1 MTRQCVCIHASVT
14 GLSVSVTVC
23 MTKCALEYIYVWLAA
38 SKWAWVL
45 QGLGR
50 ECVSACLSL
59 CLLVCLSV

>member
-1 MTRQCVCIHASVT
+1 MTWQCVCIHAPVT
-14 GLSVSVTVC
+14 GLSVFVTVC
-23 MTKCALEYIYVWLAA
+23 MTKCALEYIYVWQAA

-45 QGLGR
+45 QGLRR